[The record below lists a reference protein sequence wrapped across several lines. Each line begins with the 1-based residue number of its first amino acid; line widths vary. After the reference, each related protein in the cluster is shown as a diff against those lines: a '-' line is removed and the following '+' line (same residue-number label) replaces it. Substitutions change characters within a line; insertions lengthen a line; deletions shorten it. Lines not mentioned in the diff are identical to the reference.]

1 MASLTTNLDKP
12 ILVVDDYRAMVS
24 IIRRMLFL
32 FGFTNVV
39 DATDGASAL
48 EKLRAG
54 CYSLVISDLMMEPM
68 DGLTLLSRIRSD
80 ADLRSTP
87 FVMVTASSEEAKILA
102 AREAGVTAYILKPFT
117 AEILKKRLSAVLGR
131 F

>member
-1 MASLTTNLDKP
+1 MASLTTNLDKS

-48 EKLRAG
+48 EKLRADR
-54 CYSLVISDLMMEPM
+54 YSVVISDLMMEPM
-68 DGLTLLSRIRSD
+68 DGLTLLSTIRSD

-87 FVMVTASSEEAKILA
+87 FVMVTASSEEAQILA
-102 AREAGVTAYILKPFT
+102 AKEAGVTAYILKPFT